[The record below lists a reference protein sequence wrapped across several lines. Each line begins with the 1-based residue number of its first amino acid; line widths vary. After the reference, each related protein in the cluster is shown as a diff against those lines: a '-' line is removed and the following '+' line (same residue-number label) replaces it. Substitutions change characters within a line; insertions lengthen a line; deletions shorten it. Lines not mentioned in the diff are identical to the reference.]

1 MALFRFL
8 LFSWFVKYPFVPE
21 SMYNYLSGANAGR
34 SSSHIPVGAPWDLRS
49 FERAPQSDDAERVFR
64 ARWTAWRDSRVAVAA
79 RIGPDAGELT

>member
-8 LFSWFVKYPFVPE
+8 LFSWFVKYPFVQE

-64 ARWTAWRDSRVAVAA
+64 ARWTAWRDSRVAVSA
-79 RIGPDAGELT
+79 RIGE